1 MKNNID
7 ARLNKFISDVA
18 EEVIRARKKF
28 PDSYGAM
35 CALTEEVGEL
45 AKAAMDE
52 PYHRVYKEAVQVAAM
67 AARMACEGDPSLD
80 RIREARNAGPRERSC
95 PYAGCSDPWL
105 QRPPCAL
112 CYE

>member
-1 MKNNID
+1 MSMH
-7 ARLNKFISDVA
+7 ARIHKFIEDVA
-18 EEVIRARKKF
+18 KEVMRAQAKF

-52 PYHRVYKEAVQVAAM
+52 PYDHVYREAVQVAAM
-67 AARMACEGDPSLD
+67 AARIACEGDPSLD
-80 RIREARNAGPRERSC
+80 CIRKNRKAGPRERSC
-95 PYAGCSDPWL
+95 PYVGCSNPWL
-105 QRPPCAL
+105 HRPPCAL